1 MKLAVRNPQVVLRD
15 GLLVVRAEIFNPSG
29 ETVSASQG
37 WRAGYHVFD
46 DPSGTLVV
54 DGERLDLNLAPGEA
68 QALEMNI
75 AVPPEPGAYSV
86 RISPVHEGV
95 AWFYER
101 GWPFLRIDVD
111 VREDGARLLRRWG
124 ITNRGAVARRNASR
138 AIGRAF
144 VWPLATIWRNRS
156 LIRTLVRRDILSRY
170 SGSFGGA
177 FWTVLN
183 PLLLMLTYFFVFG
196 LVLKSRIP
204 GDPSPAGFALYLLCG
219 MLPWLAFSEAAGR
232 APGILL
238 EHRNFIRKLLFP
250 VEILPVNL
258 AVTGLVTE
266 FFGLALFV
274 AAVFLTRGHLPVTA
288 LYIPLIAIPQFL
300 FTAGVCWFLAA
311 LGAFMR
317 DLAQINGFLLTV
329 WFFVTPIC
337 YPEQSMP
344 TVARAWMEKNPFY
357 ILVHA
362 YRAVLLDGVAPD
374 WTPII
379 WLTAISGLIFIAGHA
394 WFYKLRRSFADLL

>member
-1 MKLAVRNPQVVLRD
+1 M
-15 GLLVVRAEIFNPSG
+15 
-29 ETVSASQG
+29 
-37 WRAGYHVFD
+37 
-46 DPSGTLVV
+46 
-54 DGERLDLNLAPGEA
+54 
-68 QALEMNI
+68 
-75 AVPPEPGAYSV
+75 
-86 RISPVHEGV
+86 

-111 VREDGARLLRRWG
+111 VRDDGARLLRHWG
-124 ITNRGAVARRNASR
+124 ITNRAAVGRRLAMRALGR
-138 AIGRAF
+138 AIW
-144 VWPLATIWRNRS
+144 WPVATCWRNQS

-170 SGSFGGA
+170 SGSFAGA
-177 FWTVLN
+177 FWTVLS

-196 LVLKSRIP
+196 VVLRSRVP
-204 GDPSPAGFALYLLCG
+204 GDPSPVSFALYLLSG

-238 EHRNFIRKLLFP
+238 EHRNFIKKLRFP

-274 AAVFLTRGHLPVTA
+274 IAVFAVRGRLPATA
-288 LYIPLIAIPQFL
+288 LFIPLIAIPQFL
-300 FTAGVCWFLAA
+300 FTAGLCWFLAA
-311 LGAFMR
+311 LGAFVR

-329 WFFVTPIC
+329 WFFITPIC

-344 TVARAWMEKNPFY
+344 AVAVAYLEKNPFY

-362 YRAVLLDGVAPD
+362 YRAVLLDGVSPD
-374 WTPII
+374 WTPLA
-379 WLTAISGLIFIAGHA
+379 WLTAISALVFIAGHA
-394 WFYKLRRSFADLL
+394 WFYKLRKSFADLL